1 MPEPLKN
8 LYNEVFVASLA
19 CYLKSNDKQFDGKGF
34 QKAVFE
40 TGWDQKELKER
51 MNHIAVMLHE
61 YLPGG
66 YRENIKILKSTSS
79 HFSGL
84 EHMVFPAYVELY
96 GMENFETSMSAL
108 EHFTPNS
115 SSEFAIRP
123 FIKQSPKKAM
133 QQMETWA
140 ESSDHHVRRLATE
153 GCRPRLPWAM
163 ALPQFKNDPRPVIRI
178 LEKLKDDENEYVRR
192 SVANNLNDISKDN
205 PEMVIAIAKDWL
217 GKTPETDWVV
227 KHACRSLLKQG
238 EAELMAVFGF
248 KKPGHISIREFTVQ
262 ETVGIGEKLKFS
274 FKLQTQKDRLGKLRI
289 EYAIDFMKNNGLQKR
304 KIFKISESDN
314 SSQVKEI
321 CREHSF
327 RLISTRK
334 YYSGAHGIAVIINGH
349 ELVDGGFQLDG
360 GT

>member
-8 LYNEVFVASLA
+8 LYNEVFISSLA
-19 CYLKSNDKQFDGKGF
+19 RLLKSTCEIFDKQGF
-34 QKAVFE
+34 QRGVFE
-40 TGWDQKELKER
+40 PGWDQKELKQR

-66 YRENIKILKSTSS
+66 YRENLKILKSTSS

-84 EHMVFPAYVELY
+84 VHMVFPAYVELY
-96 GMENFETSMSAL
+96 GMDDFGISMLAL

-217 GKTPETDWVV
+217 EKTPETDWVV

-248 KKPGHISIREFTVQ
+248 EKPGHINIRDFTLQ
-262 ETVGIGEKLKFS
+262 KAVGIGEKLKFS
-274 FKLQTQKDRLGKLRI
+274 FKLQTQQESLGKLRI

-314 SSQVKEI
+314 SSQKKEI
-321 CREHSF
+321 SKEHSF

-334 YYSGAHGIAVIINGH
+334 YYPGAHGIAVIINGH
-349 ELVDGGFQLDG
+349 ELVDGEFQLDG